1 MARSMV
7 GLRGELRAAKSVVRS
22 AAWTDGCSVASW
34 VESRA
39 ARMAVLKDVMMAA
52 SLVAH

>member
-7 GLRGELRAAKSVVRS
+7 GLRGDLRAAKSVARS
-22 AAWTDGCSVASW
+22 AAWTDGRSVASW

-39 ARMAVLKDVMMAA
+39 ARMAVLKDLTMAE